1 MTAILFLC
9 HVWKTYILQRVFGPE
24 DLKNLSAF
32 FSIMFA
38 ESKCSCCLIDVTVGV
53 GYPIVIYFLHF
64 EQLWISIIVFLSF
77 QKEFTLKRGESYIHL
92 WA

>member
-1 MTAILFLC
+1 MC
-9 HVWKTYILQRVFGPE
+9 GRHILQRVFGPE
-24 DLKNLSAF
+24 DIKNLSAF
-32 FSIMFA
+32 FSVMFA
-38 ESKCSCCLIDVTVGV
+38 ESESKCSGCLIDVTVGV

-64 EQLWISIIVFLSF
+64 EQLWISIIVSLSF